1 MRGTSVN
8 TQDTRLATILAGV
21 NVALGKRYLSQPL
34 SFQEKRCLRKLS
46 GYIEIAELA
55 SHLVPFN
62 KWLSPQYWE
71 QRRRLDCLE
80 ATFPA
85 DNSRELVA
93 SLRGLVSNINDGN
106 LTREY
111 VDRYQALLSSAS
123 TELMKDLRVREAL

>member
-1 MRGTSVN
+1 MKRTTLN

-55 SHLVPFN
+55 LGIN
-62 KWLSPQYWE
+62 YTRWTNPQELE
-71 QRRRLDCLE
+71 QERRLKCLKY
-80 ATFPA
+80 TIPA
-85 DNSRELVA
+85 DNSRELIA
-93 SLRGLVSNINDGN
+93 HMKGLVSNINDGN

-111 VDRYQALLSSAS
+111 VDKYQAILSSAS
-123 TELMKDLRVREAL
+123 TKLMKDLRVREAL